1 MNNWLF
7 SCLFLFSFSLSPLLS
22 NEIPE
27 RIIKLEKIESI
38 LSLES
43 SNGFVWEYSETKL
56 PSHWLKIEIPSNPK
70 NIFHKNTYYLHTFFY
85 ISQLPSEDLILHI
98 HSISDR
104 DKIYF
109 NNVLIGSTGVFD
121 S

>member
-70 NIFHKNTYYLHTFFY
+70 NIFHKNFMRAFIKYKNIFC
-85 ISQLPSEDLILHI
+85 
-98 HSISDR
+98 
-104 DKIYF
+104 K
-109 NNVLIGSTGVFD
+109 NKNMK
-121 S
+121 